1 MDRERQ
7 LRRRIRIWLG
17 VFIVALVASG
27 LTAFPLLTE
36 LECAARVLGLSANDA
51 PDNYT
56 GLRHWI
62 LTVRDGLRDTYA
74 KYPFMA
80 YGTDWLAFAHI
91 VIAIFF
97 LGPIVRP
104 ESNRWVIA
112 AGMIACG
119 LVVLFALICG
129 PIRSI
134 PFVWRL
140 IDCSFG
146 VFGFI
151 PLWLAWRD
159 ATELARMQDE
169 T

>member
-1 MDRERQ
+1 MERERQ
-7 LRRRIRIWLG
+7 LKRRIRIWLG
-17 VFIVALVASG
+17 VFIIGLIVSG

-36 LECAARVLGLSANDA
+36 LEYAARVLGLSVTDA
-51 PDNYT
+51 PENYT

-62 LTVRDGLRDTYA
+62 LVVREGLRDTYA

-97 LGPIVRP
+97 IGPLVRP

-119 LVVLFALICG
+119 LVVVLALICG
-129 PIRSI
+129 PIRGI
-134 PFVWRL
+134 PVFWRL

-146 VFGFI
+146 VFGFA
-151 PLWLAWRD
+151 PLWFAWRD
-159 ATELARMQDE
+159 SGELAAIGD
-169 T
+169 

>member
-1 MDRERQ
+1 MNREQQ
-7 LRRRIRIWLG
+7 LRQRIRIWLG
-17 VFIVALVASG
+17 VFIAGLVVSG

-36 LECAARVLGLSANDA
+36 LEYAARLIGLSVTDVPENHV
-51 PDNYT
+51 

-62 LTVRDGLRDTYA
+62 LIVREGLREMYA

-97 LGPIVRP
+97 IGPFVRP
-104 ESNRWVIA
+104 ESNRWVIV

-119 LVVLFALICG
+119 LVVVLALICG
-129 PIRSI
+129 PIRGV
-134 PFVWRL
+134 PFFWRL

-151 PLWLAWRD
+151 PLWFAWRD
-159 ATELARMQDE
+159 AKELAVLCD
-169 T
+169 